1 MVVCPGGSY
10 YGLSFINEDIKVA
23 EWLNS
28 LGISAFVL
36 YYRLP
41 DDATKENPDPNYL
54 EACDVKY
61 LKQWVRKGGVLLLTA
76 NDSPNCEF
84 NHLNRLAKVFGFWF
98 HPQTLNPVT
107 NQQREMAS
115 ETNLT
120 NIKIYEFLYSS
131 TAVAHK
137 GKHCQITSSF
147 KICYINPGN
156 NNQLRF
162 FFRQIVSFFYSL

>member
-1 MVVCPGGSY
+1 M
-10 YGLSFINEDIKVA
+10 A

-36 YYRLP
+36 HYRLP

-107 NQQREMAS
+107 NQQWEMAS
-115 ETNLT
+115 ETNST

-131 TAVAHK
+131 TAVAH
-137 GKHCQITSSF
+137 
-147 KICYINPGN
+147 
-156 NNQLRF
+156 
-162 FFRQIVSFFYSL
+162 